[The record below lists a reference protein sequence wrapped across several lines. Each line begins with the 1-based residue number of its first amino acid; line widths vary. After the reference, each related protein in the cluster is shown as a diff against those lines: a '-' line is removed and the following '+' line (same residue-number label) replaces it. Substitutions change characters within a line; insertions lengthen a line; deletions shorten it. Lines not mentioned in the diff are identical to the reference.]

1 MSDQE
6 DDIQIIDF
14 SQETKKKK
22 KASKKKDTKES
33 KISKAATAGDQER
46 AKAEASKKVSLLVS
60 EGHVTYQYDYLLERI
75 STQLRDKN
83 PQLAEGSKLKRDED
97 PHVVKLGTTKTSWQN
112 FDSMVTALDRK
123 HDHMMSYI
131 AAELGTEATL
141 GAENNM
147 ILIGKF
153 QGKHI
158 ERLYKKYL
166 EHYVKCSNCKGYQ
179 TKLEKDASTRL
190 YMLECKACGASKSVT
205 AIKAGFHA
213 VKRGER
219 KKEKARM
226 A

>member
-1 MSDQE
+1 MSEEQE
-6 DDIQIIDF
+6 IQIIDF
-14 SQETKKKK
+14 SQETKKGKK
-22 KASKKKDTKES
+22 KGT
-33 KISKAATAGDQER
+33 
-46 AKAEASKKVSLLVS
+46 KKVSKVGKAAETGDAEKDQQSSTQKVNLLVA
-60 EGHVTYQYDYLLERI
+60 EGHETYEYSFLLERI
-75 STQLRDKN
+75 SQSLRDKN
-83 PQLAEGSKLKRDED
+83 PQLAESNKLKSNED
-97 PHVVKLGTTKTSWQN
+97 PHVVKLGTTKTAWQN

-141 GAENNM
+141 GPENNM
-147 ILIGKF
+147 ILQGKF

-166 EHYVKCSNCKGYQ
+166 EHYVKCTNCKGYQ

-190 YMLECKACGASKSVT
+190 YMLECKACGASKSVS

-219 KKEKARM
+219 KKARQ